1 MIFKFLR
8 VIFLITSLVF
18 LSGFMPF
25 ASLLGPGITV
35 VSSGNFYK
43 AGAQYLI
50 DSTIKKKTGK
60 NSLAFVKEEVRKQKN
75 NKRDF
80 NLEFKKLVEKRIALT
95 NKKLIEQNNQKKFN
109 EDLKRLI
116 EKRFAIVQKKLI
128 EKRFSQ

>member
-128 EKRFSQ
+128 VKRFSQ

>member
-1 MIFKFLR
+1 MMLKFLR
-8 VIFLITSLVF
+8 VIFLITSFVL
-18 LSGFMPF
+18 LSGFLPF
-25 ASLLGPGITV
+25 ASLLGPGVTIA
-35 VSSGNFYK
+35 SSGNFYK
-43 AGAQYLI
+43 AGAQYII

-60 NSLAFVKEEVRKQKN
+60 NSLAFVKEEVIKQN

-80 NLEFKKLVEKRIALT
+80 NQEFKKLVEKRINLT
-95 NKKLIEQNNQKKFN
+95 HKKLIEKNNQKKLN

>member
-8 VIFLITSLVF
+8 VIFLIASFVL
-18 LSGFMPF
+18 LSGFMPL
-25 ASLLGPGITV
+25 ASLLGPGVTI

-43 AGAQYLI
+43 AGAQYVI

-60 NSLAFVKEEVRKQKN
+60 SSLSLVQEEVIKQN

-80 NLEFKKLVEKRIALT
+80 NPEFKKLVKKRIALT
-95 NKKLIEQNNQKKFN
+95 HKKLIEQNNQKKFN

-116 EKRFAIVQKKLI
+116 EKRFAIVQKELI
-128 EKRFSQ
+128 IKRFSQ